1 MADRTDRGKSA
12 CVAFPRRLCVPAE
25 NRDMSADRNNLPVA
39 RRAAGAPRTGLIV
52 RLALLAVAGLL
63 AGVFGVARWINP
75 YDPDG
80 TPRTMSTH
88 TQLGM
93 DPCGFLLATGRPC
106 PACGMTTSFALL
118 VRGDVGAS
126 LRANWAGT
134 LIALVWGGV
143 LVWALASAARGR
155 PLLVPRG
162 RGELALTCTVGVVL
176 AVMLTRWG
184 VVLAGGQ

>member
-1 MADRTDRGKSA
+1 A

-25 NRDMSADRNNLPVA
+25 NRDMTADRNSLPVAKPAGAA
-39 RRAAGAPRTGLIV
+39 RRAAGTPRTGLIV
-52 RLALLAVAGLL
+52 RLSLLIVAGGLVC
-63 AGVFGVARWINP
+63 VFGGARWIDP
-75 YDPDG
+75 YEPDG

-93 DPCGFLLATGRPC
+93 APCGFLIATGKPC

-118 VRGDVGAS
+118 VRGEVAAS

-134 LIALVWGGV
+134 LIALLWAAT

-155 PLLVPRG
+155 LLF
-162 RGELALTCTVGVVL
+162 
-176 AVMLTRWG
+176 
-184 VVLAGGQ
+184 